1 MVIVLIQ
8 WIQGVGLGNVGGAGN
23 KGKEPGKPGA
33 EEPGKPGAEEP
44 GKPGA
49 EEPGKF
55 EIPGNGGNLN
65 SGKGPL

>member
-8 WIQGVGLGNVGGAGN
+8 WIQGVVLGNVGGAGN
-23 KGKEPGKPGA
+23 EGKPGKPDA

-49 EEPGKF
+49 EGGTF
-55 EIPGNGGNLN
+55 EIPGNGGNLY